1 MKCLMALEEAALEEV
16 VGDLAS
22 EEVLHPGPL
31 WD

>member
-1 MKCLMALEEAALEEV
+1 MIKCLMDLEEADLEGV

-31 WD
+31 